1 MEGVRNHIQINL
13 AENHEGKQHND
24 HRRLRLTDTAKNTGM
39 NLIGSAEP
47 VKQAV
52 AAYEERSV
60 SQNLRILIEQ
70 CHNLR
75 CCNEFC
81 NADRIRQNKCKPD
94 GRANALLD
102 SLYVAGTGILSG
114 EGSHAKRNALK
125 RKHDK
130 GIHASVCPPAR
141 SAG

>member
-24 HRRLRLTDTAKNTGM
+24 HRHLRLTDTAKNTGM

-60 SQNLRILIEQ
+60 SQDLRILIEVPQ
-70 CHNLR
+70 
-75 CCNEFC
+75 
-81 NADRIRQNKCKPD
+81 
-94 GRANALLD
+94 
-102 SLYVAGTGILSG
+102 
-114 EGSHAKRNALK
+114 
-125 RKHDK
+125 
-130 GIHASVCPPAR
+130 
-141 SAG
+141 SAVPQ